1 MITENVRASYAW
13 NLAESVSFIITKSP
27 SVPWIKITIGFFNAV
42 NGTVSGYVN
51 GIDYQGWFAVGTQTP
66 FTYQVADK
74 AQNFGNGAK
83 AMKYWLDTG
92 EHYIDKRES
101 VEIISPLENG
111 EIKEVVHLAN
121 PQSLMEI
128 F

>member
-27 SVPWIKITIGFFNAV
+27 SVPGIKITIGFFNAV

-74 AQNFGNGAK
+74 AQNFGDGAK
-83 AMKYWLDTG
+83 AY
-92 EHYIDKRES
+92 
-101 VEIISPLENG
+101 
-111 EIKEVVHLAN
+111 EVLA
-121 PQSLMEI
+121 
-128 F
+128 